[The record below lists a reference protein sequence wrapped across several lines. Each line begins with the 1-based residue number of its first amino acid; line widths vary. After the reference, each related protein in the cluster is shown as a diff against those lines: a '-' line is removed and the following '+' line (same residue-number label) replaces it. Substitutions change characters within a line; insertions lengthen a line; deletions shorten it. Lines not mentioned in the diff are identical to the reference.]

1 MAAPC
6 GKLPGASFEGFRVAG
21 PLFVVVSR
29 NSCEGFRAAA
39 GSCGTSSN
47 FVLWDLN
54 EGNCRRKNF
63 GNCCLA
69 EDPGNLWENPHA
81 ETTNLFF
88 FQRGLGGLRR
98 VGCWG
103 LEVFFSPNSVVTLG
117 VLTVMV
123 KGRGG

>member
-6 GKLPGASFEGFRVAG
+6 GKLPGASFEGFRV
-21 PLFVVVSR
+21 
-29 NSCEGFRAAA
+29 AA

-69 EDPGNLWENPHA
+69 VDPGWVVVSNMFYFQPYLGKIPIL
-81 ETTNLFF
+81 TNI
-88 FQRGLGGLRR
+88 FQMG
-98 VGCWG
+98 
-103 LEVFFSPNSVVTLG
+103 
-117 VLTVMV
+117 
-123 KGRGG
+123 